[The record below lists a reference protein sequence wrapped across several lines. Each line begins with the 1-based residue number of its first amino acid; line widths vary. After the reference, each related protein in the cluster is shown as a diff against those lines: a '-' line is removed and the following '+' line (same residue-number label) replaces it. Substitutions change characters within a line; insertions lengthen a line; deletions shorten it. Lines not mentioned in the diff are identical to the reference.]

1 MQRQETRFPGCPVGV
16 AVPRPPRSSRPGT
29 GGVSSLP
36 WDSGARTSPGLPPL
50 AFRAA
55 VGWGGARCAAVP
67 RPGGGVGRRA
77 GKGGPAWRPGAFFHK
92 GRAAETAAS
101 EQPEEEAD
109 EKMPLSLPPQGDH
122 GESSPSRTPKKHASF
137 HIWRSKKKQQPPRS
151 DCGVFIPHP
160 PPASFGEASPAHN
173 HQKRTKGNQFWENSA
188 LCSRQEGEG
197 TPETG

>member
-16 AVPRPPRSSRPGT
+16 AVPRPPRSSRPVPGACPPYLGT
-29 GGVSSLP
+29 PARAPHLGSRPVPSAP
-36 WDSGARTSPGLPPL
+36 RSG
-50 AFRAA
+50 
-55 VGWGGARCAAVP
+55 GGARCAAVP

-92 GRAAETAAS
+92 GQAAETAAS

-160 PPASFGEASPAHN
+160 PPASLGEA
-173 HQKRTKGNQFWENSA
+173 R
-188 LCSRQEGEG
+188 
-197 TPETG
+197 